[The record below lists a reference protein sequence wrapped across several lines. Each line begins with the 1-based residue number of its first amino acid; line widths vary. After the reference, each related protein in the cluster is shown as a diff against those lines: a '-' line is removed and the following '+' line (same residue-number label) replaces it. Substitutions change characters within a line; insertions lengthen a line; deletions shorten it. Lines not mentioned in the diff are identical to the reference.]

1 MAAPVFSRNQ
11 TVAAM
16 FSRNHPFLFFLLIM
30 GAICATVFIVLTLIV
45 TAGILSVQGTTFR
58 AGGKNLIGIIEVT
71 GTIYDSDE
79 TIRQIKGFRE
89 DDSIRAILIRV
100 NSPGGT
106 VGPAQE
112 IYREIEKTVDHKK
125 VVVSMGNVAASGGYY
140 LAAAADGIMANP
152 GTITGSIGVIMSYTN
167 YRQLFEKIGL
177 TPVVIKSGEFKDIG
191 NPSRDMTESEEN
203 ILQDF
208 VDKTRKQFV
217 EAVATGRGLPLET
230 VASLADGRVYTG
242 EEAMEHGL
250 VDRLGNL
257 EDAIEWAGRMVGI
270 EGDVSVV
277 YARKEKFSLLD
288 VLLGTTQES
297 LLQNLSQHMQPQAA
311 YLLDIREDTGR

>member
-1 MAAPVFSRNQ
+1 
-11 TVAAM
+11 
-16 FSRNHPFLFFLLIM
+16 
-30 GAICATVFIVLTLIV
+30 
-45 TAGILSVQGTTFR
+45 
-58 AGGKNLIGIIEVT
+58 
-71 GTIYDSDE
+71 
-79 TIRQIKGFRE
+79 
-89 DDSIRAILIRV
+89 
-100 NSPGGT
+100 

-112 IYREIEKTVDHKK
+112 IYREIQKTVDHKK

-203 ILQDF
+203 ILQGF

-257 EDAIEWAGRMVGI
+257 EDAIEWTGRMVGI

-288 VLLGTTQES
+288 MLLGTAQES
-297 LLQNLSQHMQPQAA
+297 LLQNLSQHMLPQAA